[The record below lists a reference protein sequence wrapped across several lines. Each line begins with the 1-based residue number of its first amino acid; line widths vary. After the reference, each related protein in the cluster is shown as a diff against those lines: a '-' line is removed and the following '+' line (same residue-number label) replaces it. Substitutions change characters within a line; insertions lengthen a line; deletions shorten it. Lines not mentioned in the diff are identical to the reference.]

1 MLPVEHNDP
10 VNAKILAVSEDKI
23 EGFVREPFEEIA
35 NRSGVAVEV
44 VMARIAA
51 MLRAG
56 TIRRVRQT
64 LLATNLAEG
73 ALVAWK
79 VPEEKIDAAFDW
91 MFQRDPFSGH
101 VVLRS
106 TDTVSAGSDYKLWT
120 TVKAPQGFSL
130 QAHCELLA
138 KKVGAERFRL
148 MPAKGIFTLGVGHVR
163 RKTIE
168 PGSKA
173 DQPAKM
179 MPVQR
184 VELSEHEWDVLLAL
198 KREFTPE
205 EVKPSPWV
213 SRANEAGVSLEEFC
227 RVAEDLNA
235 RKIVGR
241 FSTFLEHVKP
251 SAGGVRVTRFNALFH
266 WAIPPGR
273 EIETGGEV
281 GRHHI
286 LTHCYWR
293 EAGPEFRNVNIMA
306 VAHGTDKR
314 LLLEHKAAID
324 RHLRF
329 VRNPGF
335 LHERV
340 LGRAQRDQAVG
351 DFAARLSRMVVGAGE
366 VKPARFSLINCTVS
380 GNSTDGTGGGICADA
395 NATLTIDSS
404 TISGNYAG
412 DYGGGIAN
420 NGTLTIN
427 NSTLSSNRGEFAAG
441 AILNGF
447 NGDASLTVSNS
458 TLSGNTTQLHG
469 GGIFN
474 EGQSA
479 IGNSTLSGNS
489 GMTAGAIYNRL
500 ATLDIESTILNRGEL
515 GPNILNDGTVTSHGY
530 NLSSDDG
537 GGVLNGP
544 GDQINTNPLL
554 GPLQNNG
561 GPTFTHQ
568 LLPGQSGH

>member
-10 VNAKILAVSEDKI
+10 TNASILAISEDKI

-35 NRSGVAVEV
+35 RRSGVGVDV

-79 VPEEKIDAAFDW
+79 VPEDKIDSAFDW

-120 TVKAPQGFSL
+120 TLKVPQGFSL
-130 QAHCELLA
+130 QAHGELLA

-179 MPVQR
+179 IPVQI
-184 VELSEHEWDVLLAL
+184 VDLSEHEWNVLVAL
-198 KREFTPE
+198 KREFIPE
-205 EVKPSPWV
+205 EIMPSPWAA
-213 SRANEAGVSLEEFC
+213 RAKEAEVSLEEFF
-227 RVAEDLNA
+227 RVAEELSA
-235 RKIVGR
+235 RKIIGR

-266 WAIPPGR
+266 WAVPPSR
-273 EIETGGEV
+273 EIEAGGEV

-293 EAGPEFRNVNIMA
+293 DAGPEFKNVNIMA
-306 VAHGTDKR
+306 VAHGTDKQ
-314 LLLEHKAAID
+314 LLLDHKAAID
-324 RHLRF
+324 GHLDLTGIPVSYTNVF
-329 VRNPGF
+329 WG
-335 LHERV
+335 
-340 LGRAQRDQAVG
+340 GRSEIKPSEISPHVYREWWAQQ
-351 DFAARLSRMVVGAGE
+351 SR
-366 VKPARFSLINCTVS
+366 T
-380 GNSTDGTGGGICADA
+380 
-395 NATLTIDSS
+395 
-404 TISGNYAG
+404 
-412 DYGGGIAN
+412 
-420 NGTLTIN
+420 
-427 NSTLSSNRGEFAAG
+427 
-441 AILNGF
+441 
-447 NGDASLTVSNS
+447 
-458 TLSGNTTQLHG
+458 
-469 GGIFN
+469 
-474 EGQSA
+474 
-479 IGNSTLSGNS
+479 
-489 GMTAGAIYNRL
+489 
-500 ATLDIESTILNRGEL
+500 
-515 GPNILNDGTVTSHGY
+515 
-530 NLSSDDG
+530 
-537 GGVLNGP
+537 
-544 GDQINTNPLL
+544 
-554 GPLQNNG
+554 
-561 GPTFTHQ
+561 
-568 LLPGQSGH
+568 

>member
-10 VNAKILAVSEDKI
+10 INAQILAVSEDKI

-35 NRSGVAVEV
+35 SRSGVGVDV
-44 VMARIAA
+44 LVARSVA
-51 MLRAG
+51 MLRGG

-79 VPEEKIDAAFDW
+79 VPEDEIDSAFDW

-120 TVKAPQGFSL
+120 TLKVPQGFSL

-148 MPAKGIFTLGVGHVR
+148 MPANGIFTLGVGHVR
-163 RKTIE
+163 RKSIE

-179 MPVQR
+179 IPVQ
-184 VELSEHEWDVLLAL
+184 VAELSEHEWNILLAL
-198 KREFTPE
+198 KREFTAE
-205 EVKPSPWV
+205 EIKPSPWV
-213 SRANEAGVSLEEFC
+213 ARANEAGVSLEEFY

-241 FSTFLEHVKP
+241 FSTFLEHVKL
-251 SAGGVRVTRFNALFH
+251 SVGGVRVTRFNALFH
-266 WAIPPGR
+266 WAVPPGR

-314 LLLEHKAAID
+314 LLLNHKAAID
-324 RHLRF
+324 RHLRASDIPVSYTNVF
-329 VRNPGF
+329 WGGRSEIKPS
-335 LHERV
+335 EISTRV
-340 LGRAQRDQAVG
+340 YRDW
-351 DFAARLSRMVVGAGE
+351 LSEQG
-366 VKPARFSLINCTVS
+366 KL
-380 GNSTDGTGGGICADA
+380 
-395 NATLTIDSS
+395 
-404 TISGNYAG
+404 
-412 DYGGGIAN
+412 
-420 NGTLTIN
+420 
-427 NSTLSSNRGEFAAG
+427 
-441 AILNGF
+441 
-447 NGDASLTVSNS
+447 
-458 TLSGNTTQLHG
+458 
-469 GGIFN
+469 
-474 EGQSA
+474 
-479 IGNSTLSGNS
+479 
-489 GMTAGAIYNRL
+489 
-500 ATLDIESTILNRGEL
+500 
-515 GPNILNDGTVTSHGY
+515 
-530 NLSSDDG
+530 
-537 GGVLNGP
+537 
-544 GDQINTNPLL
+544 
-554 GPLQNNG
+554 
-561 GPTFTHQ
+561 
-568 LLPGQSGH
+568 